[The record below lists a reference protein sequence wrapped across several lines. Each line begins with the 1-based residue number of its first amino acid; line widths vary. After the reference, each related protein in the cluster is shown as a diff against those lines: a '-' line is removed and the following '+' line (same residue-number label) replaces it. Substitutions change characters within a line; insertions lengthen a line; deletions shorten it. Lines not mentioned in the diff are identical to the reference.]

1 MSTSGRRTGRSGE
14 EKREQLRRAA
24 YRCLRDL
31 GYTDTTVD
39 GICEAAGSS
48 KGSFYWHYTSKQEVF
63 IDILE
68 TWSREVMDELYEQ
81 FQTASGREDIMRV
94 FTEGLFRELHR
105 GRVIVPLWLELT
117 VLARREPEIREVL
130 SKFYRRARTAV
141 GEILRPL
148 LEDMVTEEEL
158 RGVAA
163 TLFGGYAGL
172 LLQDMSDPDHAN
184 ARRAIETFMGVLGRW
199 FRQVRELRSSAS
211 SGPSDSSDS
220 SGPSSGPSSSPSSS
234 GASPSGAAGAGASAA
249 GKDRAAAH
257 ALEPLLTTLSA
268 PARGLFADV
277 RALVLDA
284 LPDSDE
290 RVISGWK
297 VTAYGSARLVCYVK
311 PRRDGVHLGF
321 YRGATLPD
329 PAGLLV
335 GAGARMRHVALR
347 VGEPLPTVA
356 LSALLRAAWERG

>member
-1 MSTSGRRTGRSGE
+1 MPVSRRRTGRSGE
-14 EKREQLRRAA
+14 EKRDQLRRAA

-31 GYTDTTVD
+31 GYAETTVD

-81 FQTASGREDIMRV
+81 FQTASGRDDIMRV

-148 LEDMVTEEEL
+148 LEDMVSEEEL

-172 LLQDMSDPDHAN
+172 LLQDISDPDHAD
-184 ARRAIETFMGVLGRW
+184 ARRAIENFMAVLGRW
-199 FRQVRELRSSAS
+199 FRQVRELRSSA
-211 SGPSDSSDS
+211 GETGAARRP
-220 SGPSSGPSSSPSSS
+220 GAGS
-234 GASPSGAAGAGASAA
+234 GARASGAAPERGGVAA
-249 GKDRAAAH
+249 ERATAQ
-257 ALEPLLTTLSA
+257 ALTALLAPVAEPV
-268 PARGLFADV
+268 RQLFDDA
-277 RALVLDA
+277 RALVLA
-284 LPDSDE
+284 TVPEAGE
-290 RVISGWK
+290 RVITGWK
-297 VTAYGSARLVCYVK
+297 VTAYGGSRLVLYLK

-321 YRGATLPD
+321 YHGASLSD
-329 PAGLLV
+329 PAGLLS
-335 GAGARMRHVALR
+335 GTGERMRHVPLR
-347 VGEPLPTVA
+347 IGEPLPVGPIV
-356 LSALLRAAWERG
+356 ALLREAWSQG